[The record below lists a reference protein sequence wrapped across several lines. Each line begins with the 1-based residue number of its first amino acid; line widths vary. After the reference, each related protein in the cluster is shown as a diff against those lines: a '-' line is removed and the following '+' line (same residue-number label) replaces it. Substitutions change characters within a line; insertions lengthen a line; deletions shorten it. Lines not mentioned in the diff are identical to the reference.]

1 MRRLLPFLLI
11 SLISFISLD
20 VAPFAAHATAVPAT
34 FTIKGS
40 GFGHGVG
47 LSQIGAKGQA
57 LEGKSAVEILNYYF
71 PTSQVIPVVDT
82 QTIRVNI
89 AHQVATIK
97 ISVTKNNS
105 NNQWTLS
112 AGETGTI
119 ASGAKPISFTILG
132 KQISAG
138 NLGIADYWT
147 LRWNEST
154 TTMVV
159 PSESTTT
166 TLAHGYL
173 QLKPVSAP
181 GLGYRIEVTNTLNL
195 RDHYLWGIS
204 EVSSSWPTAAM
215 QAQAIASRTYALT
228 RMRTIRK
235 ECDCNLYNHKFDQ
248 VYAGYSKES
257 EPRFGQFWR
266 AAVSATNVD
275 TTTALAITYQ
285 GKPINV
291 FFSSST
297 GGMTATS
304 KDVWGTDYP
313 YLISVPD
320 PWSLDKKLNP
330 KYSAW
335 AVTVT
340 QAQISQAFGLPDV
353 LRYAV
358 TSRTKT
364 SAALFVTA
372 TSSSG
377 AQSKLTVSEFKIR
390 LKIPSSWFA
399 QPSTAVIPTPSPT
412 PMISES
418 VTTTP

>member
-1 MRRLLPFLLI
+1 MRRLLLFLLI
-11 SLISFISLD
+11 SLFSFIPFISLD
-20 VAPFAAHATAVPAT
+20 VAPFAAQATGAPAT

-47 LSQIGAKGQA
+47 LSQFGAKGQA

-71 PTSQVIPVVDT
+71 PTSQVIPVSDT

-89 AHQVATIK
+89 AHQVSTIK
-97 ISVTKNNS
+97 ISVMKNKLS
-105 NNQWTLS
+105 NQWTLS

-119 ASGAKPISFTILG
+119 STGTNPISFAILG

-159 PSESTTT
+159 PTESSTS

-173 QLKPVSAP
+173 QLKPVFAP

-195 RDHYLWGIS
+195 RDHYLWGIG
-204 EVSSSWPTAAM
+204 EMSSSWPSAAL
-215 QAQAIASRTYALT
+215 QAQAIASRTFALN
-228 RMRTIRK
+228 RLRSVRK
-235 ECDCNLYNHKFDQ
+235 ECDCNIYNHKYDQ
-248 VYAGYSKES
+248 VFVGYSKES
-257 EPRFGQFWR
+257 EPRYGELWKK
-266 AAVSATNVD
+266 AVLSTNVD
-275 TTTALAITYQ
+275 SVTALAITYQ
-285 GKPINV
+285 GKPISA

-313 YLISVPD
+313 YLVSVPD

-335 AVTVT
+335 TVTVT
-340 QAQISQAFGLPDV
+340 QAQIARAFGLPDV
-353 LRYAV
+353 MSYIV

-364 SAALFVTA
+364 SAVLTVTA
-372 TSSSG
+372 TSSMG
-377 AQSKLTVSEFKIR
+377 VKSKLAVSDFKVR

-399 QPSTAVIPTPSPT
+399 LPATALIPATVSSNSSAIPN
-412 PMISES
+412 
-418 VTTTP
+418 

>member
-1 MRRLLPFLLI
+1 MKRLFTLAILVLFATPL
-11 SLISFISLD
+11 
-20 VAPFAAHATAVPAT
+20 VAQATAVPAT
-34 FTIKGS
+34 FTVKGA

-57 LEGKSAVEILNYYF
+57 LEGKSAIQILNYYF

-89 AHQVATIK
+89 AHQVAAIK
-97 ISVTKNNS
+97 ISLTKNKS

-112 AGETGTI
+112 AGETGTV
-119 ASGAKPISFTILG
+119 ATDSKPIYFSILG
-132 KQISAG
+132 KQIAAG

-154 TTMVV
+154 TTVVV
-159 PSESTTT
+159 PSESSTS

-173 QLKPVSAP
+173 QLKPILAP

-204 EVSSSWPTAAM
+204 EVSSSWPAAAM
-215 QAQAIASRTYALT
+215 QAQAIASRTYALS
-228 RMRTIRK
+228 RMRNIRK
-235 ECDCNLYNHKFDQ
+235 ECDCNLYNHKYDQ
-248 VYAGYSKES
+248 VYAGYSKEG
-257 EPRFGQFWR
+257 EPRFGQLWK

-297 GGMTATS
+297 GGATATS

-313 YLISVPD
+313 YLVSVPD
-320 PWSLDKKLNP
+320 PWSLDGKLNP
-330 KYSAW
+330 KYNAW
-335 AVTVT
+335 SITV
-340 QAQISQAFGLPDV
+340 SQEKIAKAFGLPDV

-364 SAALFVTA
+364 SAALTVTA
-372 TSSSG
+372 TSSAG
-377 AQSKLTVSEFKIR
+377 VKARLTVSEFKTR

-399 QPSTAVIPTPSPT
+399 LPATAVVPTPSPIPAPT
-412 PMISES
+412 ES
-418 VTTTP
+418 ATVKP